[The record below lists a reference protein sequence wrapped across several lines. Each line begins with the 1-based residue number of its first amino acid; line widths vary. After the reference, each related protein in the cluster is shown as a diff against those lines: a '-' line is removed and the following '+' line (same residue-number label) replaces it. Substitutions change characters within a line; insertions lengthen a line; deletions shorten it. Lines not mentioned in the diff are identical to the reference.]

1 MFRSW
6 FATCPRGVEPALE
19 GELRAL
25 GAKGVRPGQGVVRFT
40 GEREIALRACLDLR
54 TALRVLEPVAEFP
67 AVTGDELY
75 QGALDLPWSDFVS
88 KGDTIAVA
96 ASGRAEGLT
105 HSHFV
110 EQRLKDAIVDALRD
124 RHGFRPD
131 VDPRAP
137 DVLIVAHLGQGKCSV
152 SIDLAGDL
160 LSNRGYRVKT
170 VEAPLREALAAAVV
184 LYSGW
189 DGTTPARDPVCGS
202 GTIAIEAALFA
213 ARKAPNERRP
223 LAAERSSD
231 DARIVARLR
240 EELAARV
247 VKAPPIFASDRDA
260 DAVEATGAN
269 VKAAGVDVR
278 VEQADVREIGPLEP
292 PGQLFLNVPYGE
304 RLDTG
309 GRKQLKTF
317 YHQLGAALR
326 RLDQHR
332 AAILSGNEDFES
344 AFGVRPHGQRRVL
357 WNGPLRCAL
366 YTYYFLSKS
375 SPVRSLRRSP
385 AE

>member
-6 FATCPRGVEPALE
+6 YATCPRGAEPALE

-40 GEREIALRACLDLR
+40 GEREVALRACLDLR

-67 AVTGDELY
+67 AVTADELY
-75 QGALDLPWSDFVS
+75 AGALGLPW
-88 KGDTIAVA
+88 GELIARGQTLAVA

-105 HSHFV
+105 NTHFV
-110 EQRLKDAIVDALRD
+110 EQRLKDAVVDALRD

-137 DVLIVAHLGQGKCSV
+137 DVLIAAHLANGQCSV
-152 SIDLAGDL
+152 SLDLAGEL
-160 LSNRGYRVKT
+160 LSNRGYRVRT

-189 DGTTPARDPVCGS
+189 EGATPLRDPVCGS
-202 GTIAIEAALFA
+202 GTLAIEAALFGA
-213 ARKAPNERRP
+213 KKAPNAARR
-223 LAAERSSD
+223 LACEKWPRTAAD
-231 DARIVARLR
+231 DARTLGKLR

-247 VKAPPIFASDRDA
+247 VKQPPVFASDRDA
-260 DAVEATGAN
+260 EAVEATKAN
-269 VKAAGVDVR
+269 ARAAGVKLE
-278 VEQADVREIGPLEP
+278 VEQADARSIEPLSP
-292 PGQLFLNVPYGE
+292 PGQLLLNVPYGE
-304 RLDTG
+304 RLEAG

-326 RLDQHR
+326 GLAGHR
-332 AAILSGNEDFES
+332 ATILSGSEDFES
-344 AFGVRPHGQRRVL
+344 AFGVRPRGPKRVL
-357 WNGPLRCAL
+357 WNGPLRCTL
-366 YTYYFLSKS
+366 YNYEF
-375 SPVRSLRRSP
+375 
-385 AE
+385 